1 MANRVVL
8 LSACVALIAAASAG
22 CERGQASPV
31 SAATMAHQ
39 PVAKA
44 SRFKNAA
51 DSMQMV
57 AIKHSIDSVTADLDT
72 MSAANGDAQR
82 HMLPTHEELVSDF
95 LTRNDAKMRAMHVK
109 IDPDWLTLID
119 SVRNDLAR
127 MPNMSSTQLHAFFP
141 EHVHRVM
148 RIVACIDMRD
158 M

>member
-1 MANRVVL
+1 MANRVVVL
-8 LSACVALIAAASAG
+8 AACVAMISAAAG

-31 SAATMAHQ
+31 SAATMARK
-39 PVAKA
+39 PV
-44 SRFKNAA
+44 SRFKDAA

-57 AIKHSIDSVTADLDT
+57 AIKHSIDSVTSDLDS

-82 HMLPTHEELVSDF
+82 HMLPAHETLVSEF
-95 LTRNDAKMRAMHVK
+95 LSRNDAKMRAMHVK
-109 IDPDWLTLID
+109 IDPDWLTVID

-141 EHVHRVM
+141 EHARRVM
-148 RIVACIDMRD
+148 RIVACIDMRG

>member
-1 MANRVVL
+1 MANRTVVL
-8 LSACVALIAAASAG
+8 AACVAMIAAAAG
-22 CERGQASPV
+22 CERGQASQV
-31 SAATMAHQ
+31 SAATLARN
-39 PVAKA
+39 PSPNA

-57 AIKHSIDSVTADLDT
+57 AIKHSIDSVTSDLDS

-82 HMLPTHEELVSDF
+82 HMLPAHEELVSEF

-109 IDPDWLTLID
+109 IDPDWLTVID

-141 EHVHRVM
+141 EHARRVM

>member
-1 MANRVVL
+1 MANRVVVL
-8 LSACVALIAAASAG
+8 AACAAVLAAGAG
-22 CERGQASPV
+22 CEGGQASPV
-31 SAATMAHQ
+31 SAATMARK
-39 PVAKA
+39 PAPKA

-57 AIKHSIDSVTADLDT
+57 AIKHSIDSVTSDLDS

-82 HMLPTHEELVSDF
+82 HMLPAHEEMVSEF

-109 IDPDWLTLID
+109 IDPDWVTVID

-141 EHVHRVM
+141 EHARRVM

>member
-1 MANRVVL
+1 MFGAV
-8 LSACVALIAAASAG
+8 AG
-22 CERGQASPV
+22 CERGQASQV
-31 SAATMAHQ
+31 SAATTARD
-39 PVAKA
+39 PSPTA

-57 AIKHSIDSVTADLDT
+57 AIKHSIDSVTSDLDS
-72 MSAANGDAQR
+72 MSAADGDAQR
-82 HMLPTHEELVSDF
+82 HMLSAHEELVSEF

-109 IDPDWLTLID
+109 IDPDWLTVID

-141 EHVHRVM
+141 EHARRVM